1 MAPGRCCRTER
12 NSDKAAS
19 TAPDRDNAQRK
30 PGACATWLPSS
41 SHRLRRLSGPGG
53 GLEAT
58 LQETAAEQQEMP
70 ACSGDVTG
78 RGSGR
83 GGPMVMSA
91 RTRTR
96 WAAEQRMADG
106 KRERPGRGVC
116 TTRRRAPR
124 SRGKRMKRDG
134 AHVSDILRNAAAV
147 QALAARRVKR
157 RSSTRGESDD
167 STRLT
172 AVPPL
177 LALSLAGPWLR
188 LVEAAAQYGALPT
201 PDHSPKA
208 LADHVPLIWPPHRQS
223 HRWQRPK
230 PLPVGGTTNLSLE
243 QQQILAAVP
252 VRPVSRLAP
261 SPPPPC

>member
-1 MAPGRCCRTER
+1 
-12 NSDKAAS
+12 
-19 TAPDRDNAQRK
+19 
-30 PGACATWLPSS
+30 
-41 SHRLRRLSGPGG
+41 
-53 GLEAT
+53 
-58 LQETAAEQQEMP
+58 MP

-188 LVEAAAQYGALPT
+188 LVEAAAQYVAPVAASEAPARRRDHEPVARAATDPSCRTPMEEGVGPPVDPQTGAEPQLQGLQVGPR
-201 PDHSPKA
+201 
-208 LADHVPLIWPPHRQS
+208 HRDGRVQG
-223 HRWQRPK
+223 HRRRDAGCTARGRGGQRP
-230 PLPVGGTTNLSLE
+230 PSQRGRSDRRRRGERTSERVC
-243 QQQILAAVP
+243 LARALWDRDARTRRVHTCTP
-252 VRPVSRLAP
+252 ATEGERRGAAG
-261 SPPPPC
+261 